1 MKHREEIAYEKG
13 YRVLDSGN
21 LLSPRGRVM
30 ALHKDSSGYPWFRY
44 EKDGESVAVHRLV
57 AYQKFGKDIYT
68 PGLEVRHKDNDPG
81 NTKPSNILLG
91 TKSQNEMDKNPA
103 VRLAAARTAASF
115 LHKLTQQQ
123 VDQLRSDR
131 ASGATYM
138 ELMSK
143 YGIAKGTVS
152 GIVTGK
158 FYK

>member
-1 MKHREEIAYEKG
+1 MLVATGI
-13 YRVLDSGN
+13 
-21 LLSPRGRVM
+21 RGFDMRKAECV
-30 ALHKDSSGYPWFRY
+30 PT
-44 EKDGESVAVHRLV
+44 HRLA
-57 AYQKFGKDIYT
+57 AYQKFGRDLYT
-68 PGLEVRHKDNDPG
+68 PGLEVRHKDNNPS
-81 NTKPSNILLG
+81 NTRPSNILLG
-91 TKSQNEMDKNPA
+91 TKSQNAMDKDPE

-115 LHKLTQQQ
+115 LRRLTQQQ

-131 ASGATYM
+131 ASGATYR